1 MEVFTIDYHFSKK
14 FILIVKKFQSILY
27 CNNGLYYGF
36 WIIFRFSSVQ
46 PLSCVQLFAN
56 PWTAACQAFLSIT
69 NSQNLLKL
77 MSIESMMPSNHLI
90 LCHPFLLLLSIL
102 LSIRVFS
109 NESVLCIRWPSIFR
123 LVINIFKFYILEK
136 PSIFCLIII
145 LDYLKG
151 KNSLKPELQS
161 NTWFLSLF
169 TEQCNSSQILYCQS
183 LSLKI
188 FPLYI

>member
-1 MEVFTIDYHFSKK
+1 MWVAK
-14 FILIVKKFQSILY
+14 
-27 CNNGLYYGF
+27 GLPFGKRLWTF
-36 WIIFRFSSVQ
+36 LTPIWSLVRSSVQFSSVQ
-46 PLSCVQLFAN
+46 SLSHAWLFVTW
-56 PWTAACQAFLSIT
+56 WTAAHQASLSIT
-69 NSQNLLKL
+69 NSQSLLNL
-77 MSIESMMPSNHLI
+77 MSSKSVMPSDHLI
-90 LCHPFLLLLSIL
+90 LCHPLLFLPSVL